1 MLKRISEVIIGGVG
15 NLENYP
21 RYLFEEAQQV
31 FNQPDSTGLQQIN
44 VQFEG
49 HDMTGVVGTGS
60 SGILLGSEHLVALPC
75 PPNCPGK
82 GKWDL
87 RAFAELDEL

>member
-1 MLKRISEVIIGGVG
+1 MTVRVSQVIIGGTG

-21 RYLFEEAQQV
+21 RYLLEEAQQV
-31 FNQPDSTGLQQIN
+31 INQPGSTGLQQIN

-49 HDMTGVVGTGS
+49 HDMTGIVAANSDGVM
-60 SGILLGSEHLVALPC
+60 LGSEHLVALPC